1 MMNLDL
7 SSPVF
12 ERVGHRPYPPPSEP
26 WVGHMRWCDLAF
38 LHWAVD
44 PSLILPLLPAGLE
57 LDTFDGKAWIGVVP
71 FRMEDVRLR
80 FSPNIP
86 GISAFP
92 ELNVRTYARAGSRTG
107 VWFFSFDA
115 ANRVAVRGARLM
127 FNLPYYDAEM
137 TVDRRGDAVDYRS
150 RRVHAD
156 ATPAE
161 FAATYAPA
169 GEVYEAKP
177 GTLDYFLVE
186 RYCLF
191 LVSQSG
197 ELGCLDVHHHP
208 WPLQPATV
216 RLETNT
222 MAAAAGIRLPSDPP
236 LAHFA
241 RDLEVVAWNRH
252 SL

>member
-1 MMNLDL
+1 
-7 SSPVF
+7 
-12 ERVGHRPYPPPSEP
+12 
-26 WVGHMRWCDLAF
+26 MRWCDLAF

-44 PSLILPLLPAGLE
+44 PAVVQPLLPAGLE

-86 GISAFP
+86 GMSAFP
-92 ELNVRTYARAGSRTG
+92 ELNVRTYARVGDRTG

-115 ANRVAVRGARLM
+115 TNRVAVRGARLVL
-127 FNLPYYDAEM
+127 NLPYYDAEM
-137 TVDRRGDAVDYRS
+137 SVEHRGDAIEYRS

-156 ATPAE
+156 APAAE

-191 LVSQSG
+191 LVNQSG
-197 ELGCLDVHHHP
+197 ELGYLDVHHHP
-208 WPLQPATV
+208 WPLRPATV
-216 RLETNT
+216 RIEANT
-222 MAAAAGIRLPSDPP
+222 MAAASGIQLPPVPP

>member
-1 MMNLDL
+1 
-7 SSPVF
+7 
-12 ERVGHRPYPPPSEP
+12 
-26 WVGHMRWCDLAF
+26 MRWCDLAF

-44 PSLILPLLPAGLE
+44 PAVVQPLLPAGLE

-86 GISAFP
+86 GMSAFP
-92 ELNVRTYARAGSRTG
+92 ELNVRTYARVGERTG

-115 ANRVAVRGARLM
+115 TNRVAVRGARTL

-137 TVDRRGDAVDYRS
+137 RVERQGDAIHYQS
-150 RRVHAD
+150 KRVHPD
-156 ATPAE
+156 APPAE
-161 FAATYAPA
+161 FVASYAPA
-169 GEVYEAKP
+169 GDVFESQP
-177 GTLDYFLVE
+177 GTLEYFLVE

-191 LVSQSG
+191 LVTQSG
-197 ELGCLDVHHHP
+197 DLGYLDVHHHP

-216 RLETNT
+216 RIETNT
-222 MAAAAGIRLPSDPP
+222 MAAATGITLPPEAP

>member
-1 MMNLDL
+1 MTLDIG
-7 SSPVF
+7 SPVF
-12 ERVGHRPYPPPSEP
+12 DRVTHRPYPPPQEP
-26 WVGHMRWCDLAF
+26 WIGHMRWCDLAF

-44 PSLILPLLPAGLE
+44 PDLMRPLLPAGLE
-57 LDTFDGKAWIGVVP
+57 LDTFDGMAWIGVVP

-92 ELNVRTYARAGSRTG
+92 ELNVRTYARVGQRTG

-115 ANRVAVRGARLM
+115 ASAVAVRGARLL

-137 TVDRRGDAVDYRS
+137 RVEASGEAIAYQS
-150 RRVHAD
+150 RRIHAD
-156 ATPAE
+156 APNAE
-161 FAATYAPA
+161 FAARYAPA
-169 GEVYEAKP
+169 GEIYEAKP
-177 GTLDYFLVE
+177 GSLEYFLVE

-191 LVSQSG
+191 LVNENG
-197 ELGCLDVHHHP
+197 ELGYLDVHHHP

-216 RLETNT
+216 RIATNT
-222 MAAAAGIRLPSDPP
+222 MAAAAGIPLPPQPP

-241 RDLEVVAWNRH
+241 RDLEVVAWNRQ

>member
-1 MMNLDL
+1 
-7 SSPVF
+7 
-12 ERVGHRPYPPPSEP
+12 
-26 WVGHMRWCDLAF
+26 MRWCDLAF

-44 PSLILPLLPAGLE
+44 PGLVQPFMPAGLV

-86 GISAFP
+86 GMSAFP
-92 ELNVRTYARAGSRTG
+92 ELNVRTYARVGDRTG

-115 ANRVAVRGARLM
+115 TNRVAVRGARALL
-127 FNLPYYDAEM
+127 NLPYYDAEIIV
-137 TVDRRGDAVDYRS
+137 TRHGEAVEYRS
-150 RRVHAD
+150 TRVHSGAP
-156 ATPAE
+156 PAE
-161 FAATYAPA
+161 FAGSYAPA
-169 GEVYEAKP
+169 GNVFEAKP
-177 GTLDYFLVE
+177 GTLEYFLVE

-191 LVSQSG
+191 LVNQSG
-197 ELGCLDVHHHP
+197 ELGYLDVHHHP

-216 RLETNT
+216 RIETNT
-222 MAAAAGIRLPSDPP
+222 MAAASGILLPSEPP